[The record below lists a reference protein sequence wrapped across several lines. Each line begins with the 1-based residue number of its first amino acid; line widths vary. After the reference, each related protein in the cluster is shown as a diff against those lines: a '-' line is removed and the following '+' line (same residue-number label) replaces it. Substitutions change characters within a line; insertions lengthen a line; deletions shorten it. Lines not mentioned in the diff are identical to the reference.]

1 MKTDKDIVID
11 GLMARIRE
19 LEQQISYSN
28 KTNHLAKSTRSNVLF
43 NGVYSEID
51 GLSDIFYDSIDI
63 LEMNIR
69 TTNCLRAENVYYVGQ
84 LVSCTK
90 SEILKTPHLGKKSV
104 NDIVD
109 ILQSKGLSLGMSKQ
123 DKIDYSNN

>member
-1 MKTDKDIVID
+1 MKDNKDIIID

-19 LEQQISYSN
+19 LEKNLEYSS
-28 KTNHLAKSTRSNVLF
+28 KTNHLTKSTRSNVLF
-43 NGVYSEID
+43 NGVYSEPE
-51 GLSDIFYDSIDI
+51 GLSDIFYDSIDV

-90 SEILKTPHLGKKSV
+90 IEILKTPHLGKKSV

-109 ILQSKGLSLGMSKQ
+109 ILQSKGLKLGMSKQ
-123 DKIDYSNN
+123 DKIDYSNK